1 MTEINTRTET
11 GLVVS
16 SKRDKTITVMVE
28 RKVKHPLYKK
38 ILRRSSKLQAHD
50 QDNICSEGD
59 LVTFIQNQSDDCDGI
74 VINAGAITHY
84 GLSLKDSLLDA
95 RIPLVEIHISN
106 IHQREEYRR
115 SSVVE
120 SVAVGQVAGFGTLG
134 YIYALELMVNY
145 LENGI

>member
-50 QDNICSEGD
+50 QDNVCSEGD
-59 LVTFIQNQSDDCDGI
+59 LVTIQESKPI
-74 VINAGAITHY
+74 SKTKSWA
-84 GLSLKDSLLDA
+84 LLKFERKAQD
-95 RIPLVEIHISN
+95 IK
-106 IHQREEYRR
+106 
-115 SSVVE
+115 
-120 SVAVGQVAGFGTLG
+120 
-134 YIYALELMVNY
+134 
-145 LENGI
+145 